1 VTRAQLVFATAPY
14 DHLARDMAALGGW
27 QLGEVE
33 RRTFPDGE
41 HYLRIATDP
50 ADRDVVLVGGTV
62 DDASTLELYD
72 LACGLVTAGAQR
84 LRVVMP
90 FFGYAT
96 MERSVRPNEVVTAK
110 TRARLLSSVP
120 IACGGTQVFL
130 LDLHVDAVA
139 YYFEGGVRTVHVYG
153 KPLVIAAARRLAGL
167 AGRGDQPGEASLR
180 GLGGD
185 DFVLA
190 CTDAGRAKWVESL
203 ANDLG
208 VSAAFVYKR
217 RVNGSDVEVTGV
229 SALVAGKRVVIYDD
243 MIRTGGSLVQ
253 AARAYK
259 EAGAASIDA
268 IATHGIFPGESLA
281 KIRATGLFG
290 RIVTTD
296 SHPRAAQLR
305 DDFLEVESTAALLVA
320 HLTEAP

>member
-1 VTRAQLVFATAPY
+1 MIAPAPLVYSTAAY
-14 DHLARDMAALGGW
+14 DYLARAMAARGGW
-27 QLGEVE
+27 QLGAVT

-41 HYLRIATDP
+41 HYLRIDTDP

-72 LACGLVTAGAQR
+72 LACGLVTAGAWR
-84 LRVVMP
+84 LRIVIP

-96 MERSVRPNEVVTAK
+96 MERAVKPREIVIAK
-110 TRARLLSSVP
+110 TRARMLSSIP
-120 IACGGTQVFL
+120 IPSGAGTQIFV

-139 YYFEGGVRTVHVYG
+139 YYFEGAARTVHVYG
-153 KPLVIAAARRLAGL
+153 KPLVTAAARRM
-167 AGRGDQPGEASLR
+167 
-180 GLGGD
+180 GGT

-217 RVNGSDVEVTGV
+217 RISAEDTEVTGV
-229 SALVAGKRVVIYDD
+229 SAHVAGKRVVIYDD
-243 MIRTGGSLVQ
+243 MIRTGGSLVH

-259 EAGAASIDA
+259 DAGATAIDA
-268 IATHGIFPGESLA
+268 IATHGLFPGDSLA
-281 KIRATGLFG
+281 KLRATGLFG
-290 RIVTTD
+290 CIVTTD

-305 DDFLEVESTAALLVA
+305 DDFLVVESTAELLVG
-320 HLTEAP
+320 HLTPKAEP